1 VFSSFWHW
9 AKASFWPYYTSLF
22 RFPKLLSSPDAAFR
36 GFDVLLNA
44 AFSVHLLKIVD
55 SETSDFTL
63 PLAPPAFRKYL
74 SSFFSPNMACFD
86 FTNLMTGAQH
96 VMLRVG
102 IPADGGAWF
111 AVE

>member
-1 VFSSFWHW
+1 
-9 AKASFWPYYTSLF
+9 
-22 RFPKLLSSPDAAFR
+22 LLSSPDAAFR

-63 PLAPPAFRKYL
+63 APPAFRKYL
-74 SSFFSPNMACFD
+74 SSFFSPNLACYD
-86 FTNLMTGAQH
+86 FTNLMTGAQY
-96 VMLRVG
+96 VMLTVG
-102 IPADGGAWF
+102 IPADGGTWF